1 MSLIIINRVNRKHNV
16 VTILTTAYT
25 LKVKLT
31 YNLNVIVLVFLS
43 TDFFI
48 TYLDFGPAGLDLSRR
63 LLQIKLNIE
72 DYTLI
77 QSG

>member
-16 VTILTTAYT
+16 VTILTTAST

-48 TYLDFGPAGLDLSRR
+48 TYLDFGPAEVGFKQTPTAD
-63 LLQIKLNIE
+63 
-72 DYTLI
+72 
-77 QSG
+77 